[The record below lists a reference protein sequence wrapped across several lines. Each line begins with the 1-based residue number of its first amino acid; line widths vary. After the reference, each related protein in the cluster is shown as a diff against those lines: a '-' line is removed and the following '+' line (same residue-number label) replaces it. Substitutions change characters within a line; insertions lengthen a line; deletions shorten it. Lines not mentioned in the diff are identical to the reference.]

1 MSNLQ
6 VYFEVHVLMS
16 SLLSCSLMKTK
27 LLYVF
32 SLILG
37 LYPATSGE
45 AYVNGFAISKQMVQ
59 IRKSLGLCPQ
69 QDLLFNY
76 LTVSEHLY
84 FYCMVTKDMLLYFHS
99 IPVLK
104 TEYLLAISLFFELSF
119 KNIFLVNS
127 SLNIKRHKGKKTL
140 CRWCKK
146 RAGETYFW
154 RWSWKHHVKSA
165 FSF

>member
-6 VYFEVHVLMS
+6 VYFEVHVLMN

-32 SLILG
+32 CLILG

-45 AYVNGFAISKQMVQ
+45 AYVNGYAISKQMVQ

-76 LTVSEHLY
+76 LTVAEHLY
-84 FYCMVTKDMLLYFHS
+84 FYCVVTKDMLLYFHS

-104 TEYLLAISLFFELSF
+104 IEYLLSISLFLES
-119 KNIFLVNS
+119 
-127 SLNIKRHKGKKTL
+127 
-140 CRWCKK
+140 
-146 RAGETYFW
+146 
-154 RWSWKHHVKSA
+154 
-165 FSF
+165 